1 VANPAIARALR
12 EGVKR
17 ALRARS
23 WSDAESAL
31 TRLKDVDPLS
41 AETRGLELE
50 LWLCT
55 GRTRDAAAMADRL
68 AEQFPASP
76 RVQYLAGWAASVAR
90 QWAVAAERFR
100 ESDRL
105 HPNPRTR
112 RWLGRALTNLEEWD
126 EAQRTLEPILDAIPA
141 CHLDL
146 AWLWE
151 RRGDPQRA
159 LGHVEAYRA
168 RDPDHPMARA
178 QRLRLRAAILDP
190 AALVDEVEG
199 LLALDEEVPEDILP
213 AYVLGLLVTARGDR
227 ARDFVTARAAALPAA
242 TATAIGWNCYRHP
255 AYDLAYPLF
264 AAAFAANMR
273 NIKFLRA
280 IETAADRIGKL
291 PELIQLFE
299 QHAPDHRPLYG
310 RARTLRLRIR

>member
-1 VANPAIARALR
+1 MTRALR
-12 EGVKR
+12 EGLKR

-31 TRLKDVDPLS
+31 ARLKQVEPLT

-50 LWLCT
+50 LCVRT
-55 GRTRDAAAMADRL
+55 GRTRDAAALADQL
-68 AEQFPASP
+68 AAHFPASP
-76 RVQYLAGWAASVAR
+76 RIQYLAGWAASLAR
-90 QWAVAAERFR
+90 QWAVAAARFR

-112 RWLGRALTNLEEWD
+112 RWLGRALTNLEQWD
-126 EAQRTLEPILDAIPA
+126 EAQRTLEPIVDSIPA

-151 RRGDPQRA
+151 RRGDPHRA
-159 LGHVEAYRA
+159 LRHVESYRA
-168 RDPDHPMARA
+168 RDPDHPLARA
-178 QRLRLRAAILDP
+178 QRLRLRAATLDP
-190 AALVDEVEG
+190 AALVDEVDG
-199 LLALDEEVPEDILP
+199 LLALDEEVPDDILP
-213 AYVLGLLVTARGDR
+213 AYVLGLLVTARVDR
-227 ARDFVTARAAALPAA
+227 AREFVTARAASLPAP
-242 TATAIGWNCYRHP
+242 TATAIAWNCYRHP
-255 AYDLAYPLF
+255 AFDLAYPLF

-291 PELIQLFE
+291 PELIELFE
-299 QHAPDHRPLYG
+299 HHAADHKPLYG
-310 RARTLRLRIR
+310 RARTLRLRSR